1 MGTELKPIGGDFQ
14 PVKSCTGRPR
24 QKRELAVA
32 EASEPAGRNR
42 LFPPKD
48 DSLSGKTFSSS
59 RPAKH
64 SWQHIV
70 AHVKLSGSWTRQI
83 SLFQKFQLARG
94 QDLSTMLRF
103 IYQSYILILDTW
115 YFQREY
121 GISAKTV
128 VLGQKSII
136 WSKQPI
142 LRWRTS
148 WIRSRK
154 DWVAERGKLQD
165 KIHLQTIFTQFRSL
179 RTSLEVSSTPE
190 ELWWEPDGSR
200 AS

>member
-1 MGTELKPIGGDFQ
+1 MFSDICLRCSLKALLVTIDFFRLKTT
-14 PVKSCTGRPR
+14 V
-24 QKRELAVA
+24 LA
-32 EASEPAGRNR
+32 EK
-42 LFPPKD
+42 LF
-48 DSLSGKTFSSS
+48 
-59 RPAKH
+59 RPADQW
-64 SWQHIV
+64 STADSTFV
-70 AHVKLSGSWTRQI
+70 AHVKFTVSGSWTRQI
-83 SLFQKFQLARG
+83 SLFQKLQLARG

-142 LRWRTS
+142 LRWRPS
-148 WIRSRK
+148 WIRSLK

-165 KIHLQTIFTQFRSL
+165 KSHLQTIFTQFRSL

-190 ELWWEPDGSR
+190 ELCWDPQAVQGPARDRPEIIHDPM
-200 AS
+200 